1 MIKQVWHAMQNLNP
15 KDVREL
21 ADRPVT
27 IGLFADN
34 LSALDE
40 MEEFLSPAGLSRERR
55 LEIFD
60 SLFRAGEA
68 GAPQRFDIEIYE
80 EGIRRP
86 SEGFLWVSRNPG
98 LTVAEVLRRREDLAI
113 PLARRFPPFRRAVTE
128 NIVNQV
134 SKENA
139 FFSLATALPGIVPSV
154 LSLPF
159 AVGEFASDTAFLT
172 VNQVRMAFLLAAAS
186 DREVG
191 YKEQRNE
198 IGSILA
204 GAFGWRAIAR
214 ELVGKI
220 PLGGGLVPK
229 AAIAFAGT
237 MVAGRVL
244 ERLYREGYEFS
255 KQERA
260 AAYESAFEKGKT
272 VAAELWKSMQAAR
285 TAKGTGS

>member
-1 MIKQVWHAMQNLNP
+1 MQNLNP

-34 LSALDE
+34 LSTLDE
-40 MEEFLSPAGLSRERR
+40 MEEYFSPVGMSRERR

-60 SLFRAGEA
+60 ALFRAGEA

-86 SEGFLWVSRNPG
+86 SESFLWVSRNPS
-98 LTVAEVLRRREDLAI
+98 LTVAEILRRREDLAI

-128 NIVNQV
+128 NIINQV

-220 PLGGGLVPK
+220 PLGGGLIPK

-260 AAYESAFEKGKT
+260 AAYESAFERGKT

-285 TAKGTGS
+285 SGKGTAS

>member
-34 LSALDE
+34 LSTLDE
-40 MEEFLSPAGLSRERR
+40 MEEFFSPPGLSRERR

-60 SLFRAGEA
+60 ALFRAGET
-68 GAPQRFDIEIYE
+68 GAPQRYDIEIYE

-86 SEGFLWVSRNPG
+86 SEAFLWVSRNPA
-98 LTVAEVLRRREDLAI
+98 LTVAEILRRRDDLAI
-113 PLARRFPPFRRAVTE
+113 PLARRFPPFRVAVTE
-128 NIVNQV
+128 NIINQV

-139 FFSLATALPGIVPSV
+139 FFSLATALPGIVPSI
-154 LSLPF
+154 LALPF

-220 PLGGGLVPK
+220 PLGGGLIPK

-285 TAKGTGS
+285 SAKGTGT